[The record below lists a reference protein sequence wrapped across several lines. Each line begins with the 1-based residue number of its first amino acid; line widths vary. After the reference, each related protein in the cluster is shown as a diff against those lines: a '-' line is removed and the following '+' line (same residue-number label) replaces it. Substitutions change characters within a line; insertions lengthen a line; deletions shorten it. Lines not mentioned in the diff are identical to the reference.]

1 MPQEV
6 MKYRAYIKS
15 SLIGDLRVEYAAVEN
30 TDCNSEKRH
39 EEAREKALTLEKVL
53 KGGIDWL

>member
-1 MPQEV
+1 